1 MMMRMMKRE
10 MKMRRKKNLN
20 KSHNLQRRDDRINC
34 HFHKMIN
41 NNIVQMIF
49 YLLRFFVYFY
59 FNFNLIYELESKA
72 KDLNFLMINRR
83 YIFVDDLFIE
93 INFCCY
99 HTL

>member
-1 MMMRMMKRE
+1 MMMRMMKKE

-20 KSHNLQRRDDRINC
+20 KSLNLKRRDDRINC

-59 FNFNLIYELESKA
+59 FYLIYELKL